1 MSESLIS
8 IGPKSLDPFRVGTVL
23 SCLLIGLSYLLP

>member
-1 MSESLIS
+1 MSGSLVS
-8 IGPKSLDPFRVGTVL
+8 IGPESLDSFRVGAVL